1 MRKIILLIF
10 LFIPSLLLYSQD
22 FLIKGTVFDET
33 NTPAPG
39 VSVVIK
45 GTTIGTSTDL
55 NGAYSIKATS
65 KNVVL
70 VYSYIG
76 YTTKEVKFT
85 GNSSVNVQLEP
96 NVISLKEQ
104 VVVAVGYGSQKK
116 NLMTSAVS
124 TVSSK
129 ELLKTPVANL
139 ATALI
144 GRTPGLTTV
153 QTSGQPGADGITLR
167 IRGIESPNGSS
178 PLVLVDG
185 VERDFTQLDPNEI
198 ESISV
203 LKDAASTAVFG
214 IRGANGVMIV
224 TTKKGEEGPARIS
237 VTSNFS
243 IQEPTR
249 LPNMIDAETF
259 CRMYNEALIN
269 DTPTATARFSED
281 DIMKFASGENPLEYP
296 NNDWFK
302 IILKPSALQQQ
313 HNITIGGGTKT
324 TKYYTSIGYLTQ
336 DGLMNDYS
344 DVLGRNLDNNYR
356 YNRFNLRSNIDVDVT
371 PTTKVGV
378 MVNGIISATN
388 DPQFNF
394 NGNSSGL
401 LAASPISYPFIYD
414 NKLIGSTVNFA
425 PSPMPLAV
433 GQKLI
438 EKNGNTIS
446 LTLNLNQKLD
456 FLLKGL
462 NFRGMASYDSYYSHN
477 ISRTQGYVLYYIN
490 YYPDENGDVVRQF
503 SPQGENSLVTDP
515 DDTWGRNRKIH
526 GEAALEYRN
535 KFGNHNVYGLVLG
548 TLDKKWYTA
557 SQLSYIPN
565 AYQGIVGRFSY
576 NYLSKYLAEF
586 NIGYNGSENFPANK
600 RFAWFPAY
608 SLGWNVAEEE
618 VVKKLIGEDILN
630 KFKLRAS
637 YGVVGNDASPGGV
650 RFLYNNNEY
659 FSGGGAYFGDATTP
673 KIVTGYQEGKM
684 GNANVTWETA
694 TKRNFGVELTM
705 FKNKLSLTADVF
717 QSNRKNILMANQL
730 MPTHVVIYSPTDI
743 FNIGETENHGYEFEA
758 KWNHTIGKFNY
769 YVGGNYSFARNK
781 WIYNGEIKDMNN
793 PNLWTTD
800 RRLGQTF
807 GLIWDGFYNDA
818 DELAQGPL
826 IGTPKVGN
834 ARYIDVNGD
843 GVVDTKD
850 YTPIGNPTFPEINYG
865 LNAGIS
871 YGGFEFSVLLQGAA
885 NVSKFLS
892 GKFQKPFDQNG
903 GMMDFVVDERW
914 SPDNMANAIRPR
926 LTLNYANPN
935 DYLSST
941 MWLRD
946 GSYLKLRNVE
956 LSYRIN
962 PRFVKKILGINGIR
976 VYANG
981 QNLYTWDKLKVID
994 PEGNTGDDWTY
1005 PQLKVYNIGTKID
1018 F

>member
-1 MRKIILLIF
+1 MRKIIFLIF
-10 LFIPSLLLYSQD
+10 LFIPCLMLYSQEYI
-22 FLIKGTVFDET
+22 IKGIVLDET
-33 NTPAPG
+33 DMPAPG
-39 VSVVIK
+39 VSVVLK
-45 GTTIGTSTDL
+45 GTSIGTSTDL
-55 NGAYSIKATS
+55 NGAYSLKITS
-65 KNVVL
+65 GNAIIVF
-70 VYSYIG
+70 SYVG
-76 YTTKEVKFT
+76 YLTKEVKFT
-85 GNSSVNVQLEP
+85 GNTRINVKLESSA
-96 NVISLKEQ
+96 ISLKET

-124 TVSSK
+124 TVGSK
-129 ELLKTPVANL
+129 DLLKTPVANL

-144 GRTPGLTTV
+144 GRTPGLTSV

-198 ESISV
+198 ESVSV

-224 TTKKGEEGPARIS
+224 TTKKGEEGPAKIS
-237 VTSNFS
+237 ITSNFS

-249 LPNMIDAETF
+249 LPNMIDAATF

-269 DTPTATARFSED
+269 DTPTAKPRFTED
-281 DIMKFASGENPLEYP
+281 DINKYSSKENPLEYP

-302 IILKPSALQQQ
+302 LILKPSALQQQ

-324 TKYYTSIGYLTQ
+324 TKYYSSIGYFTQ
-336 DGLMNDYS
+336 DGLMRDYS
-344 DVLGRNLDNNYR
+344 GVLNRRLDNNYR
-356 YNRFNLRSNIDVDVT
+356 YNRFNLRSNVDVDVT

-378 MVNGIISATN
+378 MVNGIISQTN

-401 LAASPISYPFIYD
+401 LAATPISYPIIYSD
-414 NKLIGSTVNFA
+414 KIIGSTVNFA
-425 PSPMPLAV
+425 PSPLTLAI
-433 GQKLI
+433 GQNLI

-462 NFRGMASYDSYYSHN
+462 NFRSMASYDSYYSHN
-477 ISRTQGYVLYYIN
+477 ISRTQGYILYYIN
-490 YYPDENGDVVRQF
+490 YLPDENGNVVRQL

-515 DDTWGRNRKIH
+515 TDAWGRNRKIH

-535 KFGNHNVYGLVLG
+535 KFNHHNLYGLILG

-557 SQLSYIPN
+557 STYNYIPN
-565 AYQGIVGRFSY
+565 AYEGVVGRFSY
-576 NYLSKYLAEF
+576 DYKSKYLLEF

-600 RFAWFPAY
+600 RFAWFPAF
-608 SLGWNVAEEE
+608 SGGWNVAEEDF
-618 VVKKLIGEDILN
+618 VKKIISEDILD
-630 KFKLRAS
+630 KLKLRAS
-637 YGVVGNDASPGGV
+637 YGVVGNDASPNGV

-659 FSGGGAYFGDATTP
+659 TSGGGGYFGD
-673 KIVTGYQEGKM
+673 VSHNYVQGYQEGKM

-694 TKRNFGVELTM
+694 AKRNFGVEVSM
-705 FKNKLSLTADVF
+705 FKNKLSFSADIF
-717 QSNRKNILMANQL
+717 RSNRKNILMANQS
-730 MPTHVVIYSPTDI
+730 MPTHVVIYSPSDI
-743 FNIGETENHGYEFEA
+743 FNIGETENHGFELEA

-781 WIYNGEIKDMNN
+781 WIYNGEVKDMNN
-793 PNLWTTD
+793 PNLWTT
-800 RRLGQTF
+800 GQRIGQNF
-807 GLIWDGFYNDA
+807 GLVWDGFFNNA
-818 DELAQGPL
+818 DELARGPL
-826 IGTPKVGN
+826 IGTPGIGN

-850 YTPIGNPTFPEINYG
+850 YMPIGNPAFPEINYG
-865 LNAGIS
+865 INAGFS
-871 YGGFEFSVLLQGAA
+871 YKGFECSVLFQGVS
-885 NVSKFLS
+885 NVSKLLY

-903 GMMDFVVDERW
+903 GMMDFEVAERW
-914 SPDNMANAIRPR
+914 APDNIANAVRPR

-956 LSYRIN
+956 ISYRFDPKFI
-962 PRFVKKILGINGIR
+962 KKALGVNGIR
-976 VYANG
+976 IYANG
-981 QNLYTWDKLKVID
+981 QNLFTWDKLKVID
-994 PEGNTGDDWTY
+994 PEGNTDDGWTY